1 MKNKAR
7 DAKTLQNQLKR
18 TGGGPPEEPM
28 SNTDIQVL
36 SAIPSLMATVKV
48 PIDSDGVCSQGIFI
62 CIRCTYLN
70 SSSITICL
78 IVTITAYESLY
89 NKIPN

>member
-7 DAKTLQNQLKR
+7 DAKTQQNQWKR

-28 SNTDIQVL
+28 SNVDVQVL

-48 PIDSDGVCSQGIFI
+48 PIDSDGVSSQGIHLPI
-62 CIRCTYLN
+62 YILVQLQ
-70 SSSITICL
+70 SIVL
-78 IVTITAYESLY
+78 LLL
-89 NKIPN
+89 